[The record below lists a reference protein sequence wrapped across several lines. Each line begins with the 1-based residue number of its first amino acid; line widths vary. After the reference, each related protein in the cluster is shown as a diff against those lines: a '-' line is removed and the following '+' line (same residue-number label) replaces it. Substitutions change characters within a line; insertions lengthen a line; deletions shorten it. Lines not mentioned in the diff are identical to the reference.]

1 MYRSAGLAPLRHHHH
16 HLHPQRCQEA
26 WARLLTPLTLWIC
39 VSVTLR
45 YGYYGNCQMVLGP
58 SSSRLFEAS
67 SVFVKQVE
75 VRDDDKKGVF
85 LYGYSEKPEL
95 SLEKNW
101 SASNY
106 VIVASYSR
114 KGYSL
119 WLNKGSTIQMR
130 WEAQASSLGQ
140 LEVSLIKVNS
150 SIGDRKHET
159 LIPTS
164 SSSSDAHAL
173 LEPTHGREVKYFIE
187 EDDKYYIGIVNTN
200 PRSVIMK
207 MNLNVSS
214 KMYDTTKSESMC
226 STINGSCQL
235 NLVFPNT
242 QFVTVTTPNNG
253 DLGEWHVELS
263 FVARVVTYIAIL
275 GFVVTVIFLILKYL
289 GVCDGETHEVAGVR
303 EVTEAVPLMPEKPFR
318 LPYGTEP
325 RNCFFVP
332 CGHCATCYNCAQ
344 RIMDGDSKVC
354 PICRRLIH
362 KDHGW
367 RFQGVSNMSE
377 AHSQKECLFS
387 FNIGINPW
395 RPHTIS
401 SYNKPFTSLQETPPP
416 DLGQHLQPTWPASVP
431 PIWFSPCPPCILP
444 LCCKGML
451 HQKQYCFRK
460 LSKAACQPIPWLQ
473 LHQPYMG
480 LLWQHWR
487 NSRRIASL
495 EILSTYRIQM
505 SITIRI
511 HEVRSLLSR
520 LYKGSQTQD
529 GEFYMVDM
537 KSAFFELTLNVMMRM
552 IAGELAEKIQK
563 TPTKPFPLPSH
574 NKPFTS
580 LQETPPPDLGQH
592 LQPTWSASV
601 PPIWFS
607 PCPPCIL
614 PLCCKGML
622 HQKQYCF
629 RKLSKAACQP
639 IPWLQL
645 HQPYMGLLWQH
656 WRNSRR
662 IASLEILSTYRI
674 QMSITIRIHEV
685 RSLLSRLYKG
695 SQTQDGEFYM
705 VDMKSAFFE
714 LTLNV
719 MMRMIAG
726 KRYYGDT
733 VDELVETRKF
743 KEMVS
748 ETFELSGA
756 TNIGDF
762 VPVLKWVGHNGIE
775 KRLKG
780 LQQKKDGFMQDLIE
794 ENRRMMSDS
803 ASEWRSKTMID
814 VLLSLQQN
822 EPQYYK
828 DEITR
833 GLMLTMLSAGTD
845 TSAGTMKWA
854 LSLLPNNP
862 EALKK
867 AYAEIHI
874 HIEQD

>member
-173 LEPTHGREVKYFIE
+173 LEPTHGREAKYFIE

-318 LPYGTEP
+318 LPYGTGDEEDPDSGSSSSSEDLYDGKICVICYEEP

-362 KDHGW
+362 KK
-367 RFQGVSNMSE
+367 Q
-377 AHSQKECLFS
+377 L
-387 FNIGINPW
+387 
-395 RPHTIS
+395 
-401 SYNKPFTSLQETPPP
+401 LQRYKK
-416 DLGQHLQPTWPASVP
+416 LQPSPSLSL
-431 PIWFSPCPPCILP
+431 PIISHLHLFKKP
-444 LCCKGML
+444 LHRTL
-451 HQKQYCFRK
+451 ANISNQHV
-460 LSKAACQPIPWLQ
+460 I
-473 LHQPYMG
+473 PYMG

-487 NSRRIASL
+487 NSRRIASF
-495 EILSTYRIQM
+495 EILSTYRIRK
-505 SITIRI
+505 SSNIRI
-511 HEVRSLLSR
+511 HEVQSLLSR

-537 KSAFFELTLNVMMRM
+537 KSAFFELTLNV
-552 IAGELAEKIQK
+552 
-563 TPTKPFPLPSH
+563 T
-574 NKPFTS
+574 
-580 LQETPPPDLGQH
+580 
-592 LQPTWSASV
+592 
-601 PPIWFS
+601 
-607 PCPPCIL
+607 
-614 PLCCKGML
+614 
-622 HQKQYCF
+622 
-629 RKLSKAACQP
+629 
-639 IPWLQL
+639 
-645 HQPYMGLLWQH
+645 
-656 WRNSRR
+656 
-662 IASLEILSTYRI
+662 
-674 QMSITIRIHEV
+674 
-685 RSLLSRLYKG
+685 
-695 SQTQDGEFYM
+695 
-705 VDMKSAFFE
+705 
-714 LTLNV
+714 
-719 MMRMIAG
+719 MRMIAG

-775 KRLKG
+775 KRL
-780 LQQKKDGFMQDLIE
+780 
-794 ENRRMMSDS
+794 
-803 ASEWRSKTMID
+803 
-814 VLLSLQQN
+814 
-822 EPQYYK
+822 
-828 DEITR
+828 
-833 GLMLTMLSAGTD
+833 
-845 TSAGTMKWA
+845 
-854 LSLLPNNP
+854 
-862 EALKK
+862 
-867 AYAEIHI
+867 
-874 HIEQD
+874 